1 MYIAIDN
8 INWKLLREQKQW
20 LLQQEGEH
28 AEGLINLLDYIQD
41 EAVENGVPEEVVFVP
56 YK

>member
-28 AEGLINLLDYIQD
+28 AVGLTHLLDYIQD